1 MAEKTEEIRKIS
13 IELKGRK
20 ESIELK
26 TFGESIMTKVQ
37 EKRSGAEF

>member
-26 TFGESIMTKVQ
+26 AFGESIMTKVQ